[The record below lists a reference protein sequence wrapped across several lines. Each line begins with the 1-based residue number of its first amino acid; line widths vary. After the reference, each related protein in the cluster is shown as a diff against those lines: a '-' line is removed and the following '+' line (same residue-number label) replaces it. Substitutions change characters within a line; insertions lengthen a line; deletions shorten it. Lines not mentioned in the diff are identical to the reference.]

1 MFVINER
8 FKIKSVWFSE
18 SPISSKYPLLIY
30 KNVFESDL
38 LNFKKTKSINAF
50 KYGYTLL
57 TDLTMDIDGIKST
70 FKKNVRY
77 EINKTI
83 QISPEIV
90 ERNYITDD
98 ELTLLNELY
107 LSIGLRK
114 VTPNRISKYNPN
126 NLKVTSISYCGKLVC
141 FHVYLYDSKRARLL
155 YSACIKGKVECDG
168 ANIDSSFFNRYLH
181 FKDIQLFK
189 NYGLQSYDWG
199 GVSSIENPNGVD
211 RFKFGFSGSVIK
223 SYTIYSPLLSL
234 AKILKLL

>member
-107 LSIGLRK
+107 
-114 VTPNRISKYNPN
+114 
-126 NLKVTSISYCGKLVC
+126 
-141 FHVYLYDSKRARLL
+141 
-155 YSACIKGKVECDG
+155 
-168 ANIDSSFFNRYLH
+168 
-181 FKDIQLFK
+181 
-189 NYGLQSYDWG
+189 
-199 GVSSIENPNGVD
+199 
-211 RFKFGFSGSVIK
+211 
-223 SYTIYSPLLSL
+223 
-234 AKILKLL
+234 